1 MTERICEHCGREF
14 VSETLRDKLETA
26 ALILAVPLLPIYA
39 LHRLSDGE
47 GLVGAISA
55 LMYVLLAIGAFY
67 EVRKR
72 DASNKAEDVAFGS
85 KCPSC
90 GGRSEDLDSPLGKQ
104 LIAYW
109 SSPQTEDQQDI
120 VEQSSTI
127 PGKSEED
134 GTIAVRDGSPCE

>member
-1 MTERICEHCGREF
+1 MTERICEHCGQEF

-47 GLVGAISA
+47 GLVGAMSA
-55 LMYVLLAIGAFY
+55 LMYVLLAVSAFY

-72 DASNKAEDVAFGS
+72 DRSNKAENVVFGR

-90 GGRSEDLDSPLGKQ
+90 GGRSEDSDSPLGKQ

-109 SSPQTEDQQDI
+109 SSPQTEDQQNI
-120 VEQSSTI
+120 VEQPSTI
-127 PGKSEED
+127 SHESEEGD
-134 GTIAVRDGSPCE
+134 TVTIHDASPCE